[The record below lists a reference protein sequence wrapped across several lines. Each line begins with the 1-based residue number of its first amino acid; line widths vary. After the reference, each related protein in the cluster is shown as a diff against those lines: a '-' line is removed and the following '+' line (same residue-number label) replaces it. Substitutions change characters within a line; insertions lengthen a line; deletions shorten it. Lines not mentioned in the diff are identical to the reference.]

1 MNNAAEQR
9 LRLIELLLID
19 FGSVK
24 RETVSKYFGVSAAQA
39 TRDLKSY
46 SDMCGV
52 IGYNSSSKRYE
63 LTSKL
68 IPHFQW

>member
-9 LRLIELLLID
+9 LKFIELCLID
-19 FGSVK
+19 FGNVK

-39 TRDLKSY
+39 TRDLKMY

-52 IGYNSSSKRYE
+52 IGYNISTKRYE
-63 LTSKL
+63 ITGKL
-68 IPHFQW
+68 KPRYQW

>member
-9 LRLIELLLID
+9 LKFIELCLID

-24 RETVSKYFGVSAAQA
+24 RGTVAKYFGISMGAA
-39 TRDLKSY
+39 TRDLKLY

-52 IGYNSSSKRYE
+52 IGYNQNTKRYE
-63 LTSKL
+63 LTGTLK
-68 IPHFQW
+68 PRFKW